1 MTLPSAVVISPRWY
15 WNWAAKAR
23 EFPGLLA
30 QVPGLERLQVVHV
43 REQQH
48 EHDQDGDRDTA

>member
-23 EFPGLLA
+23 ELPGLL
-30 QVPGLERLQVVHV
+30 V
-43 REQQH
+43 RFPASNAW
-48 EHDQDGDRDTA
+48 R